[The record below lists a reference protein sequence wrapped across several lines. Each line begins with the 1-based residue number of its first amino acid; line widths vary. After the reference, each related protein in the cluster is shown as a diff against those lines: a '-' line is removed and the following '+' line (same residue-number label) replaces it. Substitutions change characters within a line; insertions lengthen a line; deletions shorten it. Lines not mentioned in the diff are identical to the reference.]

1 MKLSYYIQ
9 RASFKLLSRTY
20 WYNNVAFGDCAKFW
34 KHRTFEMDVVNL
46 GSSSGKAA
54 FDYSAYP
61 SLKAA
66 NWAMAP
72 QTFVADLEILR
83 NYCCFLKEGA
93 TVILPIC
100 PFSSLGGANDDL
112 PDKYYTVLNIA
123 SIPNASF
130 RRYRAQMQIKEK
142 PWLYFPALPVDF
154 LRNKIKRFKT
164 TDIEIDANI
173 RLNSWKKE
181 FSILDFENELSIVN
195 KDSFDDGISVLKK
208 IFNFCKSH
216 RYRVVVILPP
226 VHEALSSKFTPSM
239 KRKFI
244 DAFVEKA
251 IKDENVDFFDYFTDK
266 RFTKEMFSDS
276 FLLNKRGASLFTDI
290 VLKDIN
296 IAQ

>member
-9 RASFKLLSRTY
+9 RASFRLLSRTY

-34 KHRTFEMDVVNL
+34 KHRTFDMDVVNL

-61 SLKAA
+61 LLKAA

-83 NYCCFLKEGA
+83 NYSCFLKEGA

-100 PFSSLGGANDDL
+100 PFSSLGGANDDF

-130 RRYRAQMQIKEK
+130 RRYKAQMQIKEK
-142 PWLYFPALPVDF
+142 PWLYFPALPIEF
-154 LRNKIKRFKT
+154 LHNKLKRFRKPNV
-164 TDIEIDANI
+164 EIDAQI
-173 RLNSWKKE
+173 RLSSWKKE

-195 KDSFDDGISVLKK
+195 KDSYDDGISILKQ
-208 IFNFCKSH
+208 IFDYCKSH
-216 RYRVVVILPP
+216 HFNVVAVLPP
-226 VHEALSSKFTPSM
+226 VHEALSNEFTLGM
-239 KRKFI
+239 KQKFI
-244 DAFVEKA
+244 DAFIGEA
-251 IKDENVDFFDYFTDK
+251 IKGEDVAFLDYFTDK
-266 RFTKEMFSDS
+266 RFTGDMFNDS
-276 FLLNKRGASLFTDI
+276 YLLNKKGARIFTDI
-290 VLKDIN
+290 VLKDIKL
-296 IAQ
+296 I